1 MTGQGRRLAQ
11 SASKLP
17 NRVIS
22 GSNKKN
28 KIGKVRETLRLRET
42 EVTGKTENVIW
53 TMSRPQRVGG
63 RGREREGERE
73 SDHCHHLLWSWVFKV
88 NPPSMDPN
96 LLVIFSLL
104 LLLSSLMGPK
114 V

>member
-1 MTGQGRRLAQ
+1 MTGQDRRLAQ

-28 KIGKVRETLRLRET
+28 KIGKVIEKLRLRET

-63 RGREREGERE
+63 RGRRKKERERVTIVTIYYGVGFSKLTLHPWTPTFLSPSRYY
-73 SDHCHHLLWSWVFKV
+73 FYY
-88 NPPSMDPN
+88 PP
-96 LLVIFSLL
+96 
-104 LLLSSLMGPK
+104 
-114 V
+114 